1 MAKKVL
7 VISTSLRGNSNSEIL
22 AKECERGAKDA
33 GHEVEFVSLRG
44 KDIRFCIGCMTCQK
58 SGRCVLK
65 DDVAE
70 IMAKIKEA
78 EVIIFATPIYYYE
91 MCGQM
96 KTLLDRL
103 NPLYESDYKFRDIYM
118 LATAADDDA
127 HAIDKAYNGLQGWVD
142 CFEKA
147 ELKGY
152 AFFQSQQE
160 ERPPKQTLLFVF
172 LVLFVSLQFTCRC
185 RSDAGWSQSS
195 FHCKLCRYRS

>member
-1 MAKKVL
+1 MVKKVL
-7 VISTSLRGNSNSEIL
+7 VVSTSLRGNSNSEIL

-33 GHEVEFVSLRG
+33 GHEVEFVSLRD
-44 KDIRFCIGCMTCQK
+44 KDI
-58 SGRCVLK
+58 LK
-65 DDVAE
+65 VDVAE
-70 IMAKIKEA
+70 IMAKVKES
-78 EVIIFATPIYYYE
+78 EVVVFATPIYYYE

-127 HAIDKAYNGLQGWVD
+127 HATDKAYNGLQGWVD

-152 AFFQSQQE
+152 AFGKGIAE
-160 ERPPKQTLLFVF
+160 PGDAKNHAETLLDAYN
-172 LVLFVSLQFTCRC
+172 LGKSL
-185 RSDAGWSQSS
+185 
-195 FHCKLCRYRS
+195 